1 MTELGWT
8 HHVTTVG
15 DNWETLDL
23 LLATATNNV
32 RYLYWHLQIG
42 VIPRH
47 TMLGDNKLPGSLM
60 MASFPTVSKSNNG
73 NERLS
78 NWVSEVNAE
87 LLFFRIAVEASK
99 VVRYFPDKAP
109 LMRHRI
115 KEWNGLPHYVL
126 CGGSRSRG
134 PSKIRL
140 GQSDGICASD
150 RSVSCRGRALVRSAP
165 CCPEFKPNH
174 SLATSRK

>member
-1 MTELGWT
+1 MFMTELGWT

-60 MASFPTVSKSNNG
+60 MASFPTVSESNNG

-87 LLFFRIAVEASK
+87 LLFFRIAAEASK
-99 VVRYFPDKAP
+99 V
-109 LMRHRI
+109 
-115 KEWNGLPHYVL
+115 
-126 CGGSRSRG
+126 
-134 PSKIRL
+134 
-140 GQSDGICASD
+140 Q
-150 RSVSCRGRALVRSAP
+150 
-165 CCPEFKPNH
+165 
-174 SLATSRK
+174 